1 LDSSNRKENYN
12 EENMDK
18 LYQDE
23 NENNSDINTKSLIMI
38 FDKMK
43 HVNVT
48 IKPRK
53 NLELKLFRHIK
64 RNSVL

>member
-1 LDSSNRKENYN
+1 
-12 EENMDK
+12 MDK